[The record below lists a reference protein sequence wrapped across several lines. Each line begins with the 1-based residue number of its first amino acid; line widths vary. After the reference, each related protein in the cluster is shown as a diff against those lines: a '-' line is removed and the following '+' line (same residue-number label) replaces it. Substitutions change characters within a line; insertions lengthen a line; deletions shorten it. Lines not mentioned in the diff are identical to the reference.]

1 LLRSVRD
8 GLGALRSIGGDSN
21 RIFYRGK
28 MSGVVLITGSNGGI
42 GSAVAEY
49 LLAKGERNLAFHY
62 RSDAQQIKA
71 LICRYDLDPEKY
83 LFKAD
88 LCNEEELGSLR
99 QRIEERFGTV
109 WGLVNVA
116 GASSNAMS
124 WKMTVSDFRKIIDDN
139 LTATF
144 LSCREFIPGMR
155 SDNSGRIINF
165 SSIVAS
171 TGVAGASHY
180 CAAKGGIESFTKA
193 ISLELAPKNITA
205 NTIALG
211 FFEYGLIHHLSQE
224 VQREVRER
232 IPLKRFGVAADIG
245 SYIGFLLSPESTFT
259 TGQVLHVNGGQY

>member
-1 LLRSVRD
+1 
-8 GLGALRSIGGDSN
+8 
-21 RIFYRGK
+21 
-28 MSGVVLITGSNGGI
+28 MSEVVLITGSNGGI
-42 GSAVAEY
+42 GAAVAEY

-62 RSDAQQIKA
+62 RSNSDKIEA
-71 LICRYDLDPEKY
+71 LARRYDLDPGKH
-83 LFKAD
+83 LFQAE
-88 LCNEEELGSLR
+88 LCSEDGLTELR
-99 QRIEERFGTV
+99 QSIEGKLGTV
-109 WGLVNVA
+109 WGLVNIA

-124 WKMTVSDFRKIIDDN
+124 WKMSLSDFRKVIDDN

-155 SDNSGRIINF
+155 SGNSGRIINF

-171 TGVAGASHY
+171 TGVAGAAHY

-211 FFEYGLIHHLSQE
+211 FFKYGLINHLSQE
-224 VQREVRER
+224 IQMEVKEK
-232 IPLKRFGVAADIG
+232 IPLKRLGAAVDIG
-245 SYIGFLLSPESTFT
+245 SYIGFLLNPESSFT